1 MLFSI
6 LLLLNRYENK
16 TKAHRKTK
24 AHEGITEKYYEF

>member
-16 TKAHRKTK
+16 TKARKKTK
-24 AHEGITEKYYEF
+24 AHKGITEKYYEF